1 MLVPMTALVLHGGG
15 GLRTVQ
21 GIADHL
27 TPSMDVLL
35 PTHPGWDGT
44 ERPASIAGIGDLA
57 GYYLDLLAERDLTD
71 VLVIGSSLGGWTAA
85 EMAARDSSRIGKLV
99 MIDAVGITVPGEPIR
114 DFFGLDP
121 RGVAEYSWYDSERY
135 FIDPA
140 TLPQAA
146 RDNQKAN
153 MATMKAIA
161 GDMNDPTLADR
172 LPGIKVP
179 TLVLWGDSDRIV
191 TPGYGRAYAGLIP
204 ESEFHVIEKAGH
216 LPQLEQPAATF
227 ALLDAFLTK

>member
-1 MLVPMTALVLHGGG
+1 MTALVLHGGG

-27 TPSMDVLL
+27 SPSMDVLL

-44 ERPASIAGIGDLA
+44 PRPESIASVADLA
-57 GYYLDLLAERDLTD
+57 GFYLDLLAEKDLTD

-99 MIDAVGITVPGEPIR
+99 LIDGVGIDVPSEPAV
-114 DFFGLDP
+114 DFFALDP
-121 RGVAEYSWYDSERY
+121 RGVAEHSWYDADR
-135 FIDPA
+135 FFVDPA

-146 RDNQKAN
+146 IDNQKAN
-153 MATMKAIA
+153 MATMGAIA
-161 GDMNDPTLADR
+161 GAMRDPGLNGRLA
-172 LPGIKVP
+172 GIKVP
-179 TLVLWGDSDRIV
+179 ALVIWGDSDRIV
-191 TPGYGRAYAGLIP
+191 TPPYGRVYADLIP
-204 ESEFHVIEKAGH
+204 GSDFQVIEHAGH

-227 ALLDAFLTK
+227 AVLDSFVTE

>member
-1 MLVPMTALVLHGGG
+1 MTALVLHGGG

-21 GIADHL
+21 SIADHL
-27 TPSMDVLL
+27 APSMDVLL

-44 ERPASIAGIGDLA
+44 PRPESIAGIGDLA
-57 GYYLDLLAERDLTD
+57 GHYLDLLAERDLTD

-99 MIDAVGITVPGEPIR
+99 LIDGVGITVPGEPIR
-114 DFFGLDP
+114 DFFALDP

-161 GDMNDPTLADR
+161 GDMHDPALADR
-172 LPGIKVP
+172 LPGIKIP
-179 TLVLWGDSDRIV
+179 TLVIWGDSDRIV

-204 ESEFHVIEKAGH
+204 GSEFQVIEHAGH
-216 LPQLEQPAATF
+216 LPQLEQPAPTF
-227 ALLDAFLTK
+227 SVLDSFLAE